1 MTRLHLT
8 NSIYINIKAF
18 QKIKDYQPSEFLL
31 KIAFGAFILL
41 FLQACTPALYHVN
54 LKYEPTGKFLKLE
67 KAGPDFLMTVTM
79 LNDIRKVDDKLQLG
93 KVTTMDGSVVPILP
107 EYMKVPDAV
116 TMNIREYLFKSGYRI
131 SNDIPIWDLREETIN
146 KGWGKILVGGN
157 IDELEIVCE
166 DSFPVKTYRT
176 KVKLSFVFADVPVKK
191 IFYRSSVKS
200 SSSLK
205 DVSFSEKILD
215 KQMNAVLS
223 DALEM
228 MFNDPAMKKKI
239 EDASKTLGRY

>member
-1 MTRLHLT
+1 MRRLHLR
-8 NSIYINIKAF
+8 NSIYIHVKAL
-18 QKIKDYQPSEFLL
+18 QKIRDYKISDFLL

-41 FLQACTPALYHVN
+41 SLQACTPALYHVN

-67 KAGPDFLMTVTM
+67 KAGPDFLVTVAM
-79 LNDIRKVDDKLQLG
+79 FNDRRKVDDKLQLG
-93 KVTTMDGSVVPILP
+93 RVTTMDGSVVPIFTQYL
-107 EYMKVPDAV
+107 KIPDAV
-116 TMNIREYLFKSGYRI
+116 TTNIRQYLFKSGYRI

-146 KGWGKILVGGN
+146 KVWGKILVGGN

-176 KVKLSFVFADVPVKK
+176 KVKLSFFFADVPEKR
-191 IFYRSSVKS
+191 IFYRTSVAS

-215 KQMNAVLS
+215 KQINAVFS
-223 DALEM
+223 DALED
-228 MFNDPAMKKKI
+228 MFNDPAMKTKI
-239 EDASKTLGRY
+239 EDVAKMKNEH